1 MSDLQLY
8 KTVNTSD
15 IPKTFFP
22 QRFAMSHNGVFFWFF
37 WGVFPSA
44 PCAPLN
50 VSASLV
56 CANNTAAVRWQHT
69 PGAVS
74 YKVMAIGR
82 DGDVK
87 QCTTNDTSCHL
98 PNMHCA
104 QTYVITVTPFS
115 NRCKGFD
122 SNPLSYIAGKVESNP
137 KVIK

>member
-1 MSDLQLY
+1 MEISAREDLQCH
-8 KTVNTSD
+8 
-15 IPKTFFP
+15 I
-22 QRFAMSHNGVFFWFF
+22 MVFLF
-37 WGVFPSA
+37 GVFPSA

-56 CANNTAAVRWQHT
+56 CANNTAAVTWQHT
-69 PGAVS
+69 SGAVS

-115 NRCKGFD
+115 DRCKGFD
-122 SNPLSYIAGKVESNP
+122 SNPLSYIAGKTF
-137 KVIK
+137 

>member
-1 MSDLQLY
+1 M
-8 KTVNTSD
+8 
-15 IPKTFFP
+15 
-22 QRFAMSHNGVFFWFF
+22 
-37 WGVFPSA
+37 
-44 PCAPLN
+44 N

-56 CANNTAAVRWQHT
+56 CNNNTAAVSWQHS

-74 YKVMAIGR
+74 YEVVAYSR

-87 QCTTNDTSCHL
+87 QCITNDTSCHL

-122 SNPLSYIAGKVESNP
+122 SYPHSYIAGKVELE
-137 KVIK
+137 